1 LIIANLKDDC
11 VPSKNLSRSPRRKL
25 PTFETEIAAL
35 LSPSAYADDAAMNTA
50 FARLRRLSPVH
61 WVDVSGIEPFWA
73 VTRHADVLS
82 VELRNREFTAQPRT
96 YLSSKAMD
104 FALQQVSGKP
114 QVMRGLTEM
123 DDPDHGR
130 YRAILQRSFS
140 SAALLRIEE
149 WLRDR
154 ARVAVDAIANHSGI
168 CDFAVDIAMPFTM
181 RVIAHLLGFPE
192 ADDAQLLRLAH
203 GFVGAED
210 PQRRLA
216 DEPAE
221 AMRLAMRGLRD
232 YVEAAVSERRL
243 CPRDDL
249 ASLIANAK
257 IDGQDIPHYE
267 LISYFYLMLIGGH
280 DTVALALAGGLHA
293 LLTYPDQFARLRE
306 QPELLDC
313 AIEEMFR
320 WTSPLRHFMR
330 TAQQNIEV
338 GGQQVRA
345 GQALALFF
353 GSANRDEAVFADAD
367 TFRVDRSP
375 NPHIAF
381 GHGSHFCMG
390 YHLARM
396 EMRALFSELLEKVEY
411 VELAGEVCR
420 ARSAFISGIISL
432 PARFK
437 FRQRTPVS

>member
-1 LIIANLKDDC
+1 
-11 VPSKNLSRSPRRKL
+11 
-25 PTFETEIAAL
+25 
-35 LSPSAYADDAAMNTA
+35 MNAA

-61 WVDVSGIEPFWA
+61 WVDVPGIEPFWA

-82 VELRNREFTAQPRT
+82 VELRSREFTAEPRT

-104 FALQQVSGKP
+104 FALRQVSGKP

-130 YRAILQRSFS
+130 YRAVLQRSFS
-140 SAALLRIEE
+140 SAALLRLEE

-154 ARVAVDAIANHSGI
+154 AKAAVDAIASHSGA
-168 CDFAVDIAMPFTM
+168 CDFATDTAMPFTM
-181 RVIAHLLGFPE
+181 RTIARLLGFPE
-192 ADDAQLLRLAH
+192 ADDAQLMRLAH
-203 GFVGAED
+203 GFVGAQD

-216 DEPAE
+216 DEPIE
-221 AMRLAMRGLRD
+221 AMRLAMLGLRD
-232 YVEAAVSERRL
+232 YVEAAVAERRS
-243 CPRDDL
+243 CPRHDL
-249 ASLIANAK
+249 ASLIGNAK

-267 LISYFYLMLIGGH
+267 MISYFNLMLIGGH
-280 DTVALALAGGLHA
+280 DTVALAMAGGLHA
-293 LLTYPDQFARLRE
+293 LLTYPNQFVRLRE
-306 QPELLDC
+306 RPELLDC

-330 TAQQNIEV
+330 TARQDTEV
-338 GGQQVRA
+338 GGQQIRA

-353 GSANRDEAVFADAD
+353 GSANRDEAVFADAG

-381 GHGSHFCMG
+381 GHGPHFCMG

-396 EMRALFSELLEKVEY
+396 EMRALFSELLEKVEHIQ
-411 VELAGEVCR
+411 LAGEVHR
-420 ARSAFISGIISL
+420 AHSAFISGIISL

-437 FRQRTPVS
+437 FRQRRPVS

>member
-1 LIIANLKDDC
+1 
-11 VPSKNLSRSPRRKL
+11 
-25 PTFETEIAAL
+25 
-35 LSPSAYADDAAMNTA
+35 MNAA

-61 WVDVSGIEPFWA
+61 WVDVPGIEPFWA

-82 VELRNREFTAQPRT
+82 VELRSREFTAEPRT

-104 FALQQVSGKP
+104 FALRQVSGKP

-130 YRAILQRSFS
+130 YRAVLQRSFS
-140 SAALLRIEE
+140 SAALLRLEE

-154 ARVAVDAIANHSGI
+154 AKAAVDAIASHSGA
-168 CDFAVDIAMPFTM
+168 CDFATDTAMPFTM
-181 RVIAHLLGFPE
+181 RTIARLLGFPE
-192 ADDAQLLRLAH
+192 ADDAQLMRLAH
-203 GFVGAED
+203 GFVGAQD

-216 DEPAE
+216 DEPIE
-221 AMRLAMRGLRD
+221 AMRLAMLGLRD
-232 YVEAAVSERRL
+232 YVEAAVAERRS
-243 CPRDDL
+243 CPRHDL
-249 ASLIANAK
+249 ASLIGNAK

-267 LISYFYLMLIGGH
+267 MISYFNLMLIGGH
-280 DTVALALAGGLHA
+280 DTVALAMAGGLHA
-293 LLTYPDQFARLRE
+293 LLTYPNQFVRLRE
-306 QPELLDC
+306 RPELLDC

-330 TAQQNIEV
+330 TARQDTEV
-338 GGQQVRA
+338 GGQQIRA

-353 GSANRDEAVFADAD
+353 GSANRDEAVFADAG

-381 GHGSHFCMG
+381 GHGPHFCMG

-396 EMRALFSELLEKVEY
+396 EMRALFSELLEKVEHI
-411 VELAGEVCR
+411 ELAGEVHR
-420 ARSAFISGIISL
+420 AHSAFISGIISL

-437 FRQRTPVS
+437 FRQRRPVS

>member
-1 LIIANLKDDC
+1 MRAS
-11 VPSKNLSRSPRRKL
+11 PSLSRSPRRDL
-25 PTFETEIAAL
+25 PTFETEVAAL
-35 LSPSAYADDAAMNTA
+35 LSPSAYADDAAMNKA

-61 WVDVSGIEPFWA
+61 WVEVSGIEPFWA

-82 VELRNREFTAQPRT
+82 VELRKREFTAQPRT

-104 FALQQVSGKP
+104 FALRQVSGKP

-123 DDPDHGR
+123 DDPDHAR
-130 YRAILQRSFS
+130 YRAILQRSFT
-140 SAALLRIEE
+140 SATLMRLEE

-154 ARVAVDAIANHSGI
+154 AEAAVDSIASHSGA
-168 CDFAVDIAMPFTM
+168 CDFATDIAMPFTM
-181 RVIAHLLGFPE
+181 RAIAYLLGFPE
-192 ADDAQLLRLAH
+192 ADDAQLLRLTH

-216 DEPAE
+216 EEPAE
-221 AMRLAMRGLRD
+221 AMRLAMLGLRD
-232 YVEAAVSERRL
+232 YVEAAVAARRL
-243 CPRDDL
+243 CPRHDL

-257 IDGQDIPHYE
+257 VDGQDIPHYE
-267 LISYFYLMLIGGH
+267 MISYFYLMLIGGH
-280 DTVALALAGGLHA
+280 DTVAMALAGGLHA

-306 QPELLDC
+306 RPELLDC

-330 TAQQNIEV
+330 TAQQDTEV
-338 GGQQVRA
+338 GGRQIRA
-345 GQALALFF
+345 GDALALFF
-353 GSANRDEAVFADAD
+353 GSANRDEAVFADAG

-381 GHGSHFCMG
+381 GHGPHFCMG

-396 EMRALFSELLEKVEY
+396 EMRALISELLRKVEY
-411 VELAGEVCR
+411 VELAGEVRR
-420 ARSAFISGIISL
+420 AHSAFLSGIISL
-432 PARFK
+432 PTRFK
-437 FRQRTPVS
+437 FRPRRPVS